1 MSNLTNFNN
10 LYANLAESAYNSR
23 PNNFPRKAQSKK
35 PEAIDFSKD
44 AEYNGKITQ
53 GGTNLPNNGIVY
65 LQPDKT
71 LHTVEVTTDLTVPN
85 PNGGYHTD
93 SYVTSTYQKGLLT
106 DEKAGFNAYVVTDTP
121 TLSADTQN
129 VYLAIRGSDAMTLK
143 NWNDWVD
150 NDASFALNNAHI
162 PQAPLATEA
171 MKAEIA

>member
-1 MSNLTNFNN
+1 MSNLKSYSNIFAD
-10 LYANLAESAYNSR
+10 LSQSAYRGR
-23 PNNFPRKAQSKK
+23 PLSFPKNQQNESEVKFDYSAKL
-35 PEAIDFSKD
+35 
-44 AEYNGKITQ
+44 

-71 LHTVEVTTDLTVPN
+71 LHTVEVKTDLTIPN

-93 SYVTSTYQKGLLT
+93 SYVTGSYQASLLT

-129 VYLAIRGSDAMTLK
+129 AYLAIRGSDAMTLK

-150 NDASFALNNAHI
+150 NDANFALNNAHI

-171 MKAEIA
+171 MKEKIA